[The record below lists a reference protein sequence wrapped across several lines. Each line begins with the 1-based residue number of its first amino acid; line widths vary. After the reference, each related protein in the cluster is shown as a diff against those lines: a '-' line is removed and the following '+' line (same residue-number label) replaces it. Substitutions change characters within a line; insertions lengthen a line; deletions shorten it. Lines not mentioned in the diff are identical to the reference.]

1 MEERALQE
9 RESIIYV
16 TVNRESES
24 KSKKVFDYKNS

>member
-16 TVNRESES
+16 AVNRESES
-24 KSKKVFDYKNS
+24 KSKRSVWL